1 MLIPA
6 LLPGRLHLTRRM
18 ELTHDSPAALV
29 QRIRAGEPRA
39 EDELVQRFSNGVM
52 FVIRQSVKDKALA
65 QDLYQESFRLLLEKI
80 RAGDVRE
87 PDRLPSFICAVVRNL
102 VIAHYRK
109 ASHQPCTGLA
119 DFEPPSSASNQL
131 DQLLQEEAAALA
143 RRVLAE
149 MPSERDRKVLYRLY
163 IAEDDKEQICQDM
176 GLTSLLFNQ
185 VVFRARE
192 RFRKLFEERTR
203 KKGISGGIAS

>member
-1 MLIPA
+1 
-6 LLPGRLHLTRRM
+6 M

-29 QRIRAGEPRA
+29 QRIRAGERGA
-39 EDELVQRFSNGVM
+39 EEELVERFTDGVR
-52 FVIRQSVKDKALA
+52 FVIRQSVKDNALA

-87 PDRLPSFICAVVRNL
+87 PDRLSSFICAVVRNL
-102 VIAHYRK
+102 AIAHYRK
-109 ASHQPCTGLA
+109 ASHQPITGLPESEHA
-119 DFEPPSSASNQL
+119 STASNQL
-131 DQLLQEEAAALA
+131 DQLLKDEAAALA

-163 IAEDDKEQICQDM
+163 IAEDDKKQICQDL

-192 RFRKLFEERTR
+192 RFRKLFEERAR
-203 KKGISGGIAS
+203 KKGFRVA